1 MYRRIINLRKK
12 ANMSQL
18 QFAEALHVSAS
29 TVGMYEQAR
38 RVPSLDI
45 LIRMSTI
52 FSVSL
57 DYLITGTNFTSS
69 TSNVEPLRSA
79 DNCPCNTCYW
89 KDYKA
94 ATINPYGRQSPSK

>member
-1 MYRRIINLRKK
+1 MYQRIMQLRKK

-57 DYLITGTNFTSS
+57 DYLITGANFTSS
-69 TSNVEPLRSA
+69 TSNVEPLRSV

-89 KDYKA
+89 KNHKS
-94 ATINPYGRQSPSK
+94 ATINLYVRQSSPK